1 MVAEAGRSG
10 CASGMEPRCLPVMC
24 EELIELAG
32 ELDAMLHQIRSDR
45 HVHTPVIRCPYCGH
59 VGPAAEPDVSVRA
72 TILSLGRFGI
82 APAGRVKALEKAW
95 AAHRK
100 RNGLD
105 LYGKKADRAEAG
117 APTCGHADGR

>member
-1 MVAEAGRSG
+1 VFGVMLPFGAASRRRTMVAEAGRSG

-32 ELDAMLHQIRSDR
+32 ELDAMLHQIRFRPARPHARD
-45 HVHTPVIRCPYCGH
+45 PVPYCGH

-82 APAGRVKALEKAW
+82 APAGR
-95 AAHRK
+95 
-100 RNGLD
+100 
-105 LYGKKADRAEAG
+105 
-117 APTCGHADGR
+117 